1 MSPYQ
6 IHGLLQS
13 IVFFIL
19 YPLGALIAVFRNQ
32 IGPSWRPYH
41 VGIQLTASVLFF
53 IAISI
58 VAYAS
63 YGKPKEKS
71 SQIRTLHR
79 WNGRLI
85 ALLIVTQLFWA
96 YQGRNYVEWMTW
108 YYVHMS
114 LSASILL
121 LGWTNIYLA
130 RMILKK

>member
-41 VGIQLTASVLFF
+41 VGIQLTASTLFF
-53 IAISI
+53 IAIGM

-63 YGKPKEKS
+63 YGKPKKES

-108 YYVHMS
+108 YYIHIS

-130 RMILKK
+130 KYKFT